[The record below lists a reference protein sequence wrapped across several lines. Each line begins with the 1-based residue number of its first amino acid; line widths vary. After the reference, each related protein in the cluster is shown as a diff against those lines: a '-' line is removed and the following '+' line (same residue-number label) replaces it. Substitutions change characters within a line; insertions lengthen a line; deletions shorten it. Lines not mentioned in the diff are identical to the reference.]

1 MTGGVESGPQNCRVR
16 EGWGLGFRASVKS
29 RIRRWMAQWRGSAE
43 GVESVRRTLEFPVL
57 VGSRD
62 GGRSARDEGTL
73 DAISCVESVDEE
85 INQ

>member
-1 MTGGVESGPQNCRVR
+1 
-16 EGWGLGFRASVKS
+16 
-29 RIRRWMAQWRGSAE
+29 MAQWRGSAE